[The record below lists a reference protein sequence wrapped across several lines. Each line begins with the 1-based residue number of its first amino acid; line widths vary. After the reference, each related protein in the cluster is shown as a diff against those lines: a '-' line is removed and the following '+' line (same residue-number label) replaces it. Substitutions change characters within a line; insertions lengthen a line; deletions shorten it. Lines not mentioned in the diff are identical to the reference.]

1 LSNNIDEKLNRLAV
15 NTIIELYIMD
25 ATAVGGDIYRFTS
38 SAYADSLIS
47 FQGETYTPI
56 QFESSGWE
64 STSDGTLPRPTMTI
78 SAISIAVIAAVIS
91 LNNFSKVEVTRIK
104 TIKEFLDGESE
115 EDGAQFLPRE
125 VYIVNRL
132 ISRNRVSVQIELASK
147 IDRTGAKIPRRMA
160 YRDTCTN
167 IYRRYDSTIA
177 LDSPD
182 DPFDYE
188 NADCPY
194 SGTSYFD
201 INDNEVTSA
210 KSDRCSHTKAG
221 CVLRYGKDS
230 VLPIKAFPGMQRSS
244 S

>member
-1 LSNNIDEKLNRLAV
+1 MSNNIDEKLNRLAV

-147 IDRTGAKIPRRMA
+147 IDRTG
-160 YRDTCTN
+160 
-167 IYRRYDSTIA
+167 DSI
-177 LDSPD
+177 S
-182 DPFDYE
+182 
-188 NADCPY
+188 
-194 SGTSYFD
+194 
-201 INDNEVTSA
+201 
-210 KSDRCSHTKAG
+210 
-221 CVLRYGKDS
+221 
-230 VLPIKAFPGMQRSS
+230 
-244 S
+244 